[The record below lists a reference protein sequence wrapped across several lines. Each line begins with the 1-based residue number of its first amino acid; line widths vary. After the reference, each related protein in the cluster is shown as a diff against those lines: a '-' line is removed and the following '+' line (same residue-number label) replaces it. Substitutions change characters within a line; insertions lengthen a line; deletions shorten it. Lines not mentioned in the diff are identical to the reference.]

1 MDKKITELKEI
12 ENLTGVEYLV
22 VASEEDVE
30 NYKIR
35 VSDFA
40 GEAIGIDTQLSE
52 TSENPVQNKVITQS
66 INELEDRIEE
76 IEQVTGKVV
85 DINVSEVDTITI
97 DPSEDAKVEVIDLG
111 TDETDTKNLAFKFY
125 IPKGD
130 TGQPGQVG
138 VQGVAT
144 RTVFAFKSSE
154 TKPNKPVGGSW
165 DVNSNEVTYPTE
177 WSPTD
182 TLEPP
187 IWMSNATFDE
197 NGIVSDWSDP
207 IQITGEK
214 GVAGADGV
222 NIEFIYRTAK
232 DETEKIDTPYSDP
245 NVTDYVPNN
254 WLDHPSGVSETV
266 MCEYVCTRTKDDVTN
281 KWGAWNGP
289 VLWAKYGANGK
300 DGDGVEYIYQ
310 RTTTEK
316 SPKTPGKTAAAHSP
330 VTNYQDREFIPEA
343 ASGEYDWTDNP
354 SGTSNSFLCEWVCTR
369 KWNWETQLWGDW
381 SAPTLWS
388 KYGKDSVPTFTSI
401 VFCRTNHTPAAP
413 DSSDGNYSSPVPSE
427 QIKNTSGTALGIYW
441 SDGIPS
447 GEERI
452 WSTQRIFSQNGEWPQ
467 TANWSTPTQMSDT
480 VSYDVEFSPN
490 EIRPAAPSDNI
501 SERPAQGWYDP
512 TTNSSF
518 DFSTAVW
525 RAERQKKNGE
535 WTEWVIYKVKGE
547 NGIDGKDG
555 TSINI
560 YGSYDSEVALNTAH
574 QNGTL
579 FGNNPP
585 QLGDA
590 YVVSGY
596 LYVWDGSKF
605 VNCGQFKGDK
615 GDKGDQ
621 GEPGSPGADG
631 LPGQQGCILRYAE
644 WAIDIEW
651 RNDEEIT
658 ENVTRYLDCALIKNP
673 ESTTGWDAYKCI
685 KTHISSVDTMPSVS
699 GGSEYWEPFGLNV
712 PAVFTNVILAK
723 NAHIDLMQGND
734 ILVKKS
740 DASVTAGM
748 SGSDEGEKIRF
759 WAGDTAENKENAPY
773 QVDENG
779 VVTSTMFR
787 TGKTGMRMECFS
799 GLIQFFN
806 ADGFKN
812 IEFGVNAAGMAT
824 MSYYDNNGNLLYDLG
839 PEGITKINM
848 SEEKWTPYYLRNLGT
863 SVETILDEKQYKNR
877 TYSED
882 YLVYQYKSKVVA
894 GVVDKPD
901 YDNKFFTNIVKGAPE
916 DATLVA
922 DGYYQSMPSQSS
934 ANNTFGEIRIS
945 NYDGRLLTSADLP
958 NLNIYNEPVYATAPV
973 YTFGFQYISNGKYSS
988 KQFTAYWNG

>member
-1 MDKKITELKEI
+1 M
-12 ENLTGVEYLV
+12 
-22 VASEEDVE
+22 
-30 NYKIR
+30 
-35 VSDFA
+35 
-40 GEAIGIDTQLSE
+40 
-52 TSENPVQNKVITQS
+52 
-66 INELEDRIEE
+66 
-76 IEQVTGKVV
+76 
-85 DINVSEVDTITI
+85 
-97 DPSEDAKVEVIDLG
+97 
-111 TDETDTKNLAFKFY
+111 
-125 IPKGD
+125 
-130 TGQPGQVG
+130 
-138 VQGVAT
+138 
-144 RTVFAFKSSE
+144 
-154 TKPNKPVGGSW
+154 
-165 DVNSNEVTYPTE
+165 
-177 WSPTD
+177 
-182 TLEPP
+182 
-187 IWMSNATFDE
+187 
-197 NGIVSDWSDP
+197 
-207 IQITGEK
+207 
-214 GVAGADGV
+214 
-222 NIEFIYRTAK
+222 
-232 DETEKIDTPYSDP
+232 
-245 NVTDYVPNN
+245 
-254 WLDHPSGVSETV
+254 
-266 MCEYVCTRTKDDVTN
+266 
-281 KWGAWNGP
+281 
-289 VLWAKYGANGK
+289 
-300 DGDGVEYIYQ
+300 
-310 RTTTEK
+310 
-316 SPKTPGKTAAAHSP
+316 
-330 VTNYQDREFIPEA
+330 
-343 ASGEYDWTDNP
+343 
-354 SGTSNSFLCEWVCTR
+354 
-369 KWNWETQLWGDW
+369 
-381 SAPTLWS
+381 
-388 KYGKDSVPTFTSI
+388 
-401 VFCRTNHTPAAP
+401 
-413 DSSDGNYSSPVPSE
+413 
-427 QIKNTSGTALGIYW
+427 
-441 SDGIPS
+441 
-447 GEERI
+447 
-452 WSTQRIFSQNGEWPQ
+452 
-467 TANWSTPTQMSDT
+467 
-480 VSYDVEFSPN
+480 
-490 EIRPAAPSDNI
+490 
-501 SERPAQGWYDP
+501 
-512 TTNSSF
+512 
-518 DFSTAVW
+518 
-525 RAERQKKNGE
+525 
-535 WTEWVIYKVKGE
+535 
-547 NGIDGKDG
+547 
-555 TSINI
+555 
-560 YGSYDSEVALNTAH
+560 
-574 QNGTL
+574 
-579 FGNNPP
+579 
-585 QLGDA
+585 
-590 YVVSGY
+590 VSGY

-658 ENVTRYLDCALIKNP
+658 ENVTRYLDCALVKNA

-685 KTHISSVDTMPSVS
+685 KTHVSSVDTMPSVS

-759 WAGDTAENKENAPY
+759 WAGDTEENKENAPY

-839 PEGITKINM
+839 PEGITKIDM

-863 SVETILDEKQYKNR
+863 SVETILSEKQYKNR

-901 YDNKFFTNIVKGAPE
+901 YDNKFFTNIVEGAPE